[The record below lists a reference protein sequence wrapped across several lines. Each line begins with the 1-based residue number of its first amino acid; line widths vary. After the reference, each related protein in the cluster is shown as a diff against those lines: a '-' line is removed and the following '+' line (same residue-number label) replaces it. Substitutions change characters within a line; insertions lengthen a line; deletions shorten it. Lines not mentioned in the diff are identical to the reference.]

1 MYIITIVGIK
11 QKFEQEYFMALR
23 SFIDFVETTEN
34 KVQLIHLV
42 DGREELVN
50 EGYTANNGEKQYLH
64 SIIV

>member
-64 SIIV
+64 RIIV